1 MRKHRFVGVGLAG
14 VMAASM
20 AAAAAPA
27 AAQDEVTLDLWNF
40 GAMGLEE
47 LIDQYSAENGITVNL
62 LSKGYDEHHESL
74 IPAFASGQV
83 PDIAAVEVGYNSL
96 FKAQPQNFV
105 DLREYGADDIAGD
118 YVDWRWAQGV
128 AADGTV
134 IGIPTDLGGL
144 AMCYRTDLF
153 EAAGLP
159 TDRDEV
165 TAAISTWD
173 DFIALGQQ
181 YVEATGQP
189 FIDSAAGS
197 VYNVVKKQGDK
208 EYYEDDGTP
217 IYETSEQNIK
227 AWDTAVQAIEA
238 GLSANIAQFSP
249 EWNAAMSNGDFAALS
264 CPAWMMN
271 YIQGQAPDTAGLWD
285 IAQVPEVGGNWGGTQ
300 LTIPAASDNPDE
312 AYALIS
318 WLLAPEQQFEV
329 FQLHGNFPSTPE
341 LWDSEEV
348 QGFESEFFSGAPA
361 GQIYGNSAGALSPV
375 YEGPQQRVIDREFG
389 NGLGRIENGE
399 QTPEE
404 AWNSVIE
411 NVKLEVRG

>member
-1 MRKHRFVGVGLAG
+1 
-14 VMAASM
+14 MAASM

-105 DLREYGADDIAGD
+105 DLREYGAEDIAGD

-329 FQLHGNFPSTPE
+329 FKLHGNFPSTPE